1 MDNRQILFTLGALVT
16 WAEPVVI
23 SRRFAVSAL
32 ALSSSIFAL
41 VLGGIFLGSQLRK
54 TLPEHHLSKESQDV
68 VRLGV
73 GLVAT
78 MAALVLGL
86 LIASAKGSYETQ
98 ISQVKKITADII
110 LLDNLLSQ
118 YGSEALPLRKQ
129 MRSAMSEFVDRIWDE
144 DDREAS
150 GPFKANASS
159 ERIYL
164 AIQALSPGNDVQ
176 RSIQTRAIHVVNDV
190 AQTRMLMYVG
200 GGEQIPKPF
209 LVILI
214 FWLVL
219 IFTSFSLFS
228 KLNVTVVAFLSLFA
242 FSASCAIFLILELSK
257 PFSGIMMI
265 DSEPVRRALA
275 PLGP

>member
-1 MDNRQILFTLGALVT
+1 MSV
-16 WAEPVVI
+16 
-23 SRRFAVSAL
+23 L
-32 ALSSSIFAL
+32 ALSFVIFGL
-41 VLGGIFLGSQLRK
+41 ILGGIFLGSQLRK
-54 TLPEHHLSKESQDV
+54 TLPDHHLSKESQDV

-86 LIASAKGSYETQ
+86 LIASAKSSYETQ
-98 ISQVKKITADII
+98 VSQVKKITADII
-110 LLDNLLSQ
+110 LLDHLLSQ

-129 MRSAMSEFVDRIWDE
+129 MRSAMSEFVDRIWNE
-144 DDREAS
+144 DDREAG
-150 GPFKANASS
+150 GPFKANVSS
-159 ERIYL
+159 ERIYF
-164 AIQALSPGNDVQ
+164 AIQALSPGSDVQ
-176 RSIQTRAIHVVNDV
+176 RSIQARAIHIVNDV

-200 GGEQIPKPF
+200 GGELIPKPF

-265 DSEPVRRALA
+265 DSGPVRNALA